1 MRSSKLEAEPPDI
14 RYQEEP
20 IGDNL
25 SRSSPRRE
33 ELLACLLAAACKVI
47 WFVRCDSGN
56 SMVKRR
62 TINPD
67 HIRDRNVPA
76 PETEA
81 IAARLQELL
90 SPLVYNQLGYYQQL
104 GLRSR
109 ILGLPLMMAA
119 VLTLLWRQVP
129 SVRELS
135 RMLLREDLPRVSGST
150 GIPTSIIQ
158 KISGVSRRIV

>member
-1 MRSSKLEAEPPDI
+1 
-14 RYQEEP
+14 
-20 IGDNL
+20 
-25 SRSSPRRE
+25 
-33 ELLACLLAAACKVI
+33 
-47 WFVRCDSGN
+47 
-56 SMVKRR
+56 MVKRR

-90 SPLVYNQLGYYQQL
+90 SPLVHNQLGYYQQL

-135 RMLLREDLPRVSGST
+135 RML
-150 GIPTSIIQ
+150 I
-158 KISGVSRRIV
+158 KRRKNSYEYSEEKKRCG